1 VCCPEG
7 FWRRGN
13 VEMVCR
19 RHRIPLFATLD
30 DLIAD
35 LSRAPG
41 ASGSGQ

>member
-19 RHRIPLFATLD
+19 RLRIPLFETLD

-35 LSRAPG
+35 LT
-41 ASGSGQ
+41 

>member
-1 VCCPEG
+1 
-7 FWRRGN
+7 
-13 VEMVCR
+13 VCR

-41 ASGSGQ
+41 